1 MRFKFMHQRIIVVF
15 GCLNFDRF
23 WGIHFGFGGLF
34 VPDDVVL
41 SGFKLLNINF
51 FCDHGNLICKFIT
64 GSHRCN
70 VH

>member
-1 MRFKFMHQRIIVVF
+1 MHFKFMHQRLIVVS

-34 VPDDVVL
+34 VLDDAVL

-51 FCDHGNLICKFIT
+51 FAT
-64 GSHRCN
+64 M
-70 VH
+70 VT